1 MFQSNKQIFIQVL
14 QVKLAHKKRIS
25 MQRGIENSM
34 LKSQISSVDFIIS
47 SAVYK
52 ISSVVFIISSAD
64 LRFQCAVF
72 DSSLHIQYVFKA
84 LSVHIEYGMFS
95 SIQANVSL
103 QTTMTKAIVCLAK

>member
-1 MFQSNKQIFIQVL
+1 
-14 QVKLAHKKRIS
+14 

-64 LRFQCAVF
+64 LR
-72 DSSLHIQYVFKA
+72 I
-84 LSVHIEYGMFS
+84 
-95 SIQANVSL
+95 
-103 QTTMTKAIVCLAK
+103 